1 MKGHIFNTQRDIEW
15 CSNETSD
22 VKQNYQRGTGRKVV
36 AVNIAAV
43 HRRVQR
49 LVMSQKMVHP
59 EAFSRPLSRNE
70 VVGLIFRLTIFGAVT
85 YFTIKWMVDA
95 IDPTRKQKIEA
106 QKQAEKLMRQ
116 IGVKNVKLTEYEMSI
131 AAHLVDPLSMQVTW
145 SDIAGLDEVI
155 TDLKD
160 TVILPI
166 RKKHLFENSRLL
178 QPPKGV
184 LLYGPPGCGKTL
196 IAKATA
202 KEAGCR
208 FINLQPS
215 TLTDKWYGESQKLAA
230 AVFSLAV
237 KLQPSIIFIDEID
250 SFLRSRSSTDHE
262 ATAMM
267 KAQFMSL
274 WDGLDTD
281 YSCQVV
287 VMGAT
292 NRPQDLDT
300 AIMRRMPTRFHINQP
315 SMRQREAI
323 LNLILRNE
331 NVDLHVDLVQISS
344 CTEGFSGSDLK
355 EMCRDAALLCVRDS
369 VLSNTEESPC
379 EEIRP
384 IQQQDLMK
392 AIDKMKKSK
401 SATSQGVLMHRPTI
415 RPLLGDRW
423 SLNKVQNFISS
434 LDSLETSLD
443 RRTVQEESREA
454 ERSAGGQTAH
464 GIQGKHRVT
473 KRGPALSY
481 PMFTLVTGI
490 VGRWR
495 AVCVTALQR
504 PNSDAAAIRIVV
516 GIAAASLNDFI
527 SGLRLD
533 SLPSQAIPTSG
544 GDETKCFSTP
554 ETYLLSIKDYHG
566 AEQGKNGG

>member
-1 MKGHIFNTQRDIEW
+1 R
-15 CSNETSD
+15 
-22 VKQNYQRGTGRKVV
+22 
-36 AVNIAAV
+36 
-43 HRRVQR
+43 
-49 LVMSQKMVHP
+49 MVHA

-95 IDPTRKQKIEA
+95 IDPTRKQKVEA
-106 QKQAEKLMRQ
+106 QKQAEKLMKQ

-131 AAHLVDPLSMQVTW
+131 AAHLVDPLSMHVTW
-145 SDIAGLDEVI
+145 SDIAGLDDVI

-166 RKKHLFENSRLL
+166 KKKYLFENSRLL

-230 AVFSLAV
+230 AVFSLAI

-250 SFLRSRSSTDHE
+250 SFLRNRSSTDHE

-281 YSCQVV
+281 YNCQVI

-292 NRPQDLDT
+292 NRPQDLDS

-315 SMRQREAI
+315 ALKQREAI
-323 LNLILRNE
+323 LKLILKNE
-331 NVDLHVDLVQISS
+331 NVDSHVDLLQVAKE
-344 CTEGFSGSDLK
+344 TDGFSGSDLK
-355 EMCRDAALLCVRDS
+355 EMCRDAALLCVREY
-369 VLSNTEESPC
+369 VNNACEEDVH
-379 EEIRP
+379 EEDEIRP
-384 IQQQDLMK
+384 VQQQDLHR
-392 AIDKMKKSK
+392 AIEKMRKSK
-401 SATSQGVLMHRPTI
+401 DVSM
-415 RPLLGDRW
+415 
-423 SLNKVQNFISS
+423 QN
-434 LDSLETSLD
+434 LD
-443 RRTVQEESREA
+443 
-454 ERSAGGQTAH
+454 
-464 GIQGKHRVT
+464 
-473 KRGPALSY
+473 
-481 PMFTLVTGI
+481 M
-490 VGRWR
+490 
-495 AVCVTALQR
+495 
-504 PNSDAAAIRIVV
+504 
-516 GIAAASLNDFI
+516 
-527 SGLRLD
+527 GLIFD
-533 SLPSQAIPTSG
+533 
-544 GDETKCFSTP
+544 
-554 ETYLLSIKDYHG
+554 
-566 AEQGKNGG
+566 

>member
-1 MKGHIFNTQRDIEW
+1 R
-15 CSNETSD
+15 
-22 VKQNYQRGTGRKVV
+22 
-36 AVNIAAV
+36 
-43 HRRVQR
+43 
-49 LVMSQKMVHP
+49 MVHA

-95 IDPTRKQKIEA
+95 IDPTRKQKVEA
-106 QKQAEKLMRQ
+106 QKQAEKLMKQ

-131 AAHLVDPLSMQVTW
+131 AAHLVDPLSMHVTW
-145 SDIAGLDEVI
+145 SDIAGLDDVI

-166 RKKHLFENSRLL
+166 KKKYLFENSRLL

-230 AVFSLAV
+230 AVFSLAI

-250 SFLRSRSSTDHE
+250 SFLRNRSSTDHE

-281 YSCQVV
+281 YNCQVI

-292 NRPQDLDT
+292 NRPQDLDS

-315 SMRQREAI
+315 ALKQREAI
-323 LNLILRNE
+323 LKLILKNE
-331 NVDLHVDLVQISS
+331 NVSNLLLVAHGCIAATS
-344 CTEGFSGSDLK
+344 
-355 EMCRDAALLCVRDS
+355 AALALQK
-369 VLSNTEESPC
+369 LSQPLAPHLAVVSSPRHD
-379 EEIRP
+379 EDEIRP
-384 IQQQDLMK
+384 VQQQDLHR
-392 AIDKMKKSK
+392 AIEKMRKSK
-401 SATSQGVLMHRPTI
+401 DVSM
-415 RPLLGDRW
+415 
-423 SLNKVQNFISS
+423 QN
-434 LDSLETSLD
+434 LAME
-443 RRTVQEESREA
+443 
-454 ERSAGGQTAH
+454 
-464 GIQGKHRVT
+464 
-473 KRGPALSY
+473 
-481 PMFTLVTGI
+481 I
-490 VGRWR
+490 VF
-495 AVCVTALQR
+495 
-504 PNSDAAAIRIVV
+504 D
-516 GIAAASLNDFI
+516 
-527 SGLRLD
+527 
-533 SLPSQAIPTSG
+533 
-544 GDETKCFSTP
+544 
-554 ETYLLSIKDYHG
+554 
-566 AEQGKNGG
+566 